1 MDFVVKNKSENK
13 TRNPFVVKSKQR
25 KGGVMRSK
33 KDKRQNGKNKQ
44 QKYLS
49 EDY

>member
-1 MDFVVKNKSENK
+1 MKKSK
-13 TRNPFVVKSKQR
+13 IRNPFLTKAKTR

-44 QKYLS
+44 QKYLN
-49 EDY
+49 ENY

>member
-1 MDFVVKNKSENK
+1 MKKKSKNKA
-13 TRNPFVVKSKQR
+13 RNPFAILAKTK
-25 KGGVMRSK
+25 KGGAMRSK

-44 QKYLS
+44 QEFLS

>member
-1 MDFVVKNKSENK
+1 MKKKSK
-13 TRNPFVVKSKQR
+13 DKARNPFAILAKAK

-33 KDKRQNGKNKQ
+33 KDKRRNGKNKRQ
-44 QKYLS
+44 QYLS

>member
-1 MDFVVKNKSENK
+1 MKNKSK
-13 TRNPFVVKSKQR
+13 ARNPFATLAKNR

-33 KDKRQNGKNKQ
+33 KDKRQNGKNKRQ
-44 QKYLS
+44 HFLS

>member
-1 MDFVVKNKSENK
+1 MKKKSK
-13 TRNPFVVKSKQR
+13 DKSRNPFAILAKTK

-33 KDKRQNGKNKQ
+33 KDKRQNGENKQ

>member
-1 MDFVVKNKSENK
+1 MKKKSKNKV
-13 TRNPFVVKSKQR
+13 RNPFVVKSKQR

-33 KDKRQNGKNKQ
+33 KDKRQNGENKE
-44 QKYLS
+44 QKYFN

>member
-1 MDFVVKNKSENK
+1 VKKKSKNKA
-13 TRNPFVVKSKQR
+13 RNPFAILAKTK
-25 KGGVMRSK
+25 KGGAMRSK

-44 QKYLS
+44 QEFLS